1 MYFEN
6 CIFIAPNVSYY
17 LPDYK
22 PPNPEVPV
30 VHGLPSVTEKKYEV
44 EEIPYS
50 EKPKVLFVIKLKKTF
65 IFLQFY
71 NLF

>member
-1 MYFEN
+1 
-6 CIFIAPNVSYY
+6 

-44 EEIPYS
+44 EEIPYH
-50 EKPKVLFVIKLKKTF
+50 EKPKVFIVYWIKKL
-65 IFLQFY
+65 IFLSI
-71 NLF
+71 L